1 MGLFNLKDTQVI
13 LDPNVLVI
21 PEFKA
26 LWDRDKTKE
35 KDSATKELSYVY
47 FLEDFNSPYA
57 VIPEH
62 LRAKTVKEDFVKNE
76 SWKEDEL
83 VLAARK
89 KYKLL
94 SETPTIRF
102 VKSVRNVIDKMT
114 DYLNTVEIDAK
125 TFKNVQ
131 DSIDKVG
138 KTLAGY
144 AKIQDAAQKEI
155 TGGNSRTFGNRDIG
169 DYER

>member
-13 LDPNVLVI
+13 LDPNVLAI

-35 KDSATKELSYVY
+35 KDQATKELSYVF
-47 FLEDFNSPYA
+47 FLEDFNSPYS

-62 LRAKTVKEDFVKNE
+62 LRGTTVKEDFMKDK
-76 SWKEDEL
+76 SWSEDDMIT
-83 VLAARK
+83 VARK
-89 KYKLL
+89 KYRLL

-102 VKSVRNVIDKMT
+102 VKSVRNVIDRMT
-114 DYLNTVEIDAK
+114 DYLNTVEIDSK
-125 TFKNVQ
+125 SFKGVQ

-144 AKIQDAAQKEI
+144 TKIEDAAKKELS
-155 TGGNSRTFGNRDIG
+155 GGSSRTFGNRDVG
-169 DYER
+169 DFER